1 MLAKDRAGE
10 SLAQGGAV
18 STSGPGPTLGVEP
31 AGILLGIAPPR
42 PRNHAYPCFHILV
55 LCAAITGC
63 TPSID
68 PALVEVVSINSNP
81 QGAAFRLNGVASG
94 RTPAEVSLDR
104 SADYKL
110 EVGKGGYEGEVRYLK
125 PSLQNTK
132 DGLSFGFG
140 GGRSSSR

>member
-1 MLAKDRAGE
+1 MRLP
-10 SLAQGGAV
+10 V
-18 STSGPGPTLGVEP
+18 S
-31 AGILLGIAPPR
+31 
-42 PRNHAYPCFHILV
+42 ILV

-104 SADYKL
+104 SVDYKL
-110 EVGKGGYEGEVRYLK
+110 EVGKGGYEGTTPPPRPASGVSPKGPRW
-125 PSLQNTK
+125 
-132 DGLSFGFG
+132 
-140 GGRSSSR
+140 

>member
-1 MLAKDRAGE
+1 MRLPV
-10 SLAQGGAV
+10 SL
-18 STSGPGPTLGVEP
+18 
-31 AGILLGIAPPR
+31 
-42 PRNHAYPCFHILV
+42 LV

-104 SADYKL
+104 SVDYKL

-140 GGRSSSR
+140 KTPAQNLQLVRELGRFAALGYPVLLGTSRKSTLGLVLR